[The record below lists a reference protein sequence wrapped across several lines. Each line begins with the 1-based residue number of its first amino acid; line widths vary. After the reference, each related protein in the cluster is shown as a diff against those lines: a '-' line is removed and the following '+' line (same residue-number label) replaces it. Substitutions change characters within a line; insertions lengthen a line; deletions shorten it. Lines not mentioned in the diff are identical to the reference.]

1 MPVSSQPRTKD
12 HGQRTKNNGQTT
24 SSQLLTA
31 CRRITGQD
39 ENYRWDRAFM
49 VRKEAQEALDL
60 MGTQ

>member
-1 MPVSSQPRTKD
+1 
-12 HGQRTKNNGQTT
+12 
-24 SSQLLTA
+24 LTA